1 MSQKR
6 QQAFTL
12 MELMIVVAI
21 IGILTAVAIPAY
33 SLYRNR
39 ARFSEGVLALG
50 YTRSTII
57 TQAHS
62 DRFSS
67 VNDADAGTNGI
78 PATQA
83 QTANSHSID
92 VVDSLITLTWM
103 ADGTDLAGITYT
115 LQAGGITPPIQWTS
129 GGSCQIGGYC

>member
-1 MSQKR
+1 
-6 QQAFTL
+6 

-21 IGILTAVAIPAY
+21 IGILASVAIPAY

-39 ARFSEGVLALG
+39 ARFAEGVLALG

-57 TQAHS
+57 IQAHS

-67 VNDADAGTNGI
+67 LNDADAGTNGI

-83 QTANSHSID
+83 QTANTHGIN
-92 VVDSLITLTWM
+92 VVDGLITLTWM
-103 ADGTDLAGITYT
+103 ADGTDLAGVTYT
-115 LQAGGITPPIQWTS
+115 LQASGITPPIQWTV
-129 GGSCQIGGYC
+129 GGSCQTGGYC